1 MKKYMI
7 ALIAFIGL
15 AFTAYAAES
24 VGTITGE
31 ATATEVELGYTP
43 AYIKV
48 VNETDNLTYEYF
60 VGIDANKTVLTT
72 GSTGVISYDTA
83 TLFVSVG
90 SVTDDDGTM
99 FYGFSVDSDA
109 SDVIYYEARQ

>member
-1 MKKYMI
+1 MKKILLASML
-7 ALIAFIGL
+7 LIGGSLF
-15 AFTAYAAES
+15 AAES
-24 VGTITGE
+24 VGKIVGE

-43 AYIKV
+43 TYIKV

-90 SVTDDDGTM
+90 AVTDDDGTK
-99 FYGFSVDSDA
+99 FFGFSVDSDA
-109 SDVIYYEARQ
+109 SDVIYYEARR

>member
-1 MKKYMI
+1 MKKFLIACI
-7 ALIAFIGL
+7 ALMTIGGSI
-15 AFTAYAAES
+15 YAAES
-24 VGTITGE
+24 VGKIVGE

-43 AYIKV
+43 TYIKV

-60 VGIDANKTVLTT
+60 VGIDANKTILTT

-90 SVTDDDGTM
+90 AVTDDDGSK
-99 FYGFSVDSDA
+99 FFGFSVDSDA
-109 SDVIYYEARQ
+109 SDVIYYEARK